1 MTREEFYLTDD
12 GIRLHAKLDR
22 PEGLEK
28 MPLCI
33 IVHGLTGHMEEP
45 HLCAVSETMN
55 DLGIATL
62 RVELYGH
69 GQSDGAFEDHDL
81 AKWLHNLDTVTDYAK
96 SLDFVT
102 DLYLCGHSQGGL
114 AVVIQAGR
122 RPEEYKAILPLAP
135 ALMIPRLAKQFPED
149 EIPDCFYFHEQRI
162 AQGYILAN
170 RALDVDAAIRNYH
183 GPVLLVQGM
192 ADTTIVPQDT
202 VDAAKVYENATLVTI
217 DGDTHC
223 FDYHLDKVVEAV
235 KEFMAKQLG

>member
-22 PEGLEK
+22 PEGLDR

-33 IVHGLTGHMEEP
+33 IVHGLTGYMEEE
-45 HLCAVSETMN
+45 HIVAISAAMN

>member
-28 MPLCI
+28 TPLCI

>member
-1 MTREEFYLTDD
+1 MQQEFFLNDD

-28 MPLCI
+28 TPLCI
-33 IVHGLTGHMEEP
+33 VVHGLTGHMEEP

>member
-28 MPLCI
+28 TPLRI
-33 IVHGLTGHMEEP
+33 VVHGLTGHMEEP

-202 VDAAKVYENATLVTI
+202 VDAAKVYENAALVTI

>member
-33 IVHGLTGHMEEP
+33 IVHGLTGYMEEE
-45 HLCAVSETMN
+45 HIVAISAAMN

-122 RPEEYKAILPLAP
+122 RPEAYKAILPLAP

>member
-1 MTREEFYLTDD
+1 MIREEFYLNDD

-22 PEGLEK
+22 PEGLDK
-28 MPLCI
+28 TPLCI
-33 IVHGLTGHMEEP
+33 VVHGLTGHMEEP
-45 HLCAVSETMN
+45 HLCAVSEAMN

-69 GQSDGAFEDHDL
+69 GKSDGAFEDHDL

-162 AQGYILAN
+162 AQGYILTN

>member
-28 MPLCI
+28 TPLCI
-33 IVHGLTGHMEEP
+33 VVHGLTGHMEEP

-149 EIPDCFYFHEQRI
+149 EIPDCF
-162 AQGYILAN
+162 
-170 RALDVDAAIRNYH
+170 
-183 GPVLLVQGM
+183 
-192 ADTTIVPQDT
+192 
-202 VDAAKVYENATLVTI
+202 
-217 DGDTHC
+217 
-223 FDYHLDKVVEAV
+223 
-235 KEFMAKQLG
+235 

>member
-33 IVHGLTGHMEEP
+33 IVHGLTGYMEEE
-45 HLCAVSETMN
+45 HIVAISAAMN

-235 KEFMAKQLG
+235 KEFMAKQRG

>member
-28 MPLCI
+28 TPLCI
-33 IVHGLTGHMEEP
+33 VVHGLTGHMEEP

-149 EIPDCFYFHEQRI
+149 EIPDCFYSHEQRI

>member
-28 MPLCI
+28 TPLCI
-33 IVHGLTGHMEEP
+33 IVHGLTGYMEEE
-45 HLCAVSETMN
+45 HIVAISAAMN

>member
-28 MPLCI
+28 TPLCI
-33 IVHGLTGHMEEP
+33 IVHGLTGYMEEE
-45 HLCAVSETMN
+45 HIVAISAAMN

-183 GPVLLVQGM
+183 GPVLLVQGI
-192 ADTTIVPQDT
+192 ADTTLVPQDM

>member
-28 MPLCI
+28 TPLCI
-33 IVHGLTGHMEEP
+33 VVHGLTGHMEEP

-69 GQSDGAFEDHDL
+69 GQSNGAFEDHDL

>member
-28 MPLCI
+28 TPLCI
-33 IVHGLTGHMEEP
+33 VVHGLTGHMEEP

-69 GQSDGAFEDHDL
+69 GQSNGAFEDHDL

-223 FDYHLDKVVEAV
+223 FDYQLDKVVEAV

>member
-1 MTREEFYLTDD
+1 MIREEFYLNDD

-28 MPLCI
+28 CPLGI
-33 IVHGLTGHMEEP
+33 IVHGLTGYMEEE
-45 HLCAVSETMN
+45 HLCAVSGAMN

-69 GQSDGAFEDHDL
+69 GLSDGAFEDHDL

-114 AVVIQAGR
+114 AVVMEAGR
-122 RPEEYKAILPLAP
+122 RPEDYKALLPLAP

-162 AQGYILAN
+162 GQGYILAN
-170 RALDVDAAIRNYH
+170 RALDVDAAIRAYH
-183 GPVLLVQGM
+183 GPVLLVQGTN
-192 ADTTIVPQDT
+192 DTTIVPQDT
-202 VDAAKVYENATLVTI
+202 IDAADVYDNATLVLVE
-217 DGDTHC
+217 GDTHC
-223 FDYHLDKVVEAV
+223 FDYHLDQVVAVV
-235 KEFMAKQLG
+235 KEFLSKLV

>member
-22 PEGLEK
+22 PDGLEK
-28 MPLCI
+28 TPLCI
-33 IVHGLTGHMEEP
+33 VVHGLTGHMEEP

>member
-28 MPLCI
+28 TPLCI
-33 IVHGLTGHMEEP
+33 VVHGLTGHMEEP

-170 RALDVDAAIRNYH
+170 RALDVDAAICNYH

>member
-33 IVHGLTGHMEEP
+33 VVHGLTGHMEEP

-102 DLYLCGHSQGGL
+102 KLYLCGHSQGGL
-114 AVVIQAGR
+114 AVIMAAGR
-122 RPEEYKAILPLAP
+122 RPDDYDALLPLSP
-135 ALMIPRLAKQFPED
+135 AIMIPRLAKEFPDDAVPE
-149 EIPDCFYFHEQRI
+149 YFLFHDLRI
-162 AQGYILAN
+162 DREYILAN
-170 RALDVDAAIRNYH
+170 RALDPDAAIRAYH
-183 GPVLLVQGM
+183 GPVLLVQGT
-192 ADTTIVPQDT
+192 ADTTVVPQDAY
-202 VDAAKVYENATLVTI
+202 DAAEAYDNATLAVI
-217 DGDTHC
+217 EGDTHC
-223 FDYHLDKVVEAV
+223 YDYHLDEVVDAV
-235 KEFMAKQLG
+235 KAFLGTLV

>member
-1 MTREEFYLTDD
+1 MSTQEFYLNDD

-28 MPLCI
+28 CPLCI
-33 IVHGLTGHMEEP
+33 VLHGLTGHMEEP

>member
-28 MPLCI
+28 TPLCI
-33 IVHGLTGHMEEP
+33 VVHGLTGHMEEP

-235 KEFMAKQLG
+235 KEFLSLIHI

>member
-28 MPLCI
+28 TPLCI
-33 IVHGLTGHMEEP
+33 VVHGLTGHMEEP

-114 AVVIQAGR
+114 AVVIQAER

>member
-1 MTREEFYLTDD
+1 MIREEFYLNDD

-22 PEGLEK
+22 PEGLDK
-28 MPLCI
+28 TPLCI
-33 IVHGLTGHMEEP
+33 VVHGLTGHMEEP

>member
-28 MPLCI
+28 TPLCI
-33 IVHGLTGHMEEP
+33 VVHGLTGHMEEP

-202 VDAAKVYENATLVTI
+202 VDAVKVYENATLVTI

>member
-28 MPLCI
+28 TPLCI
-33 IVHGLTGHMEEP
+33 VVHGLTGHMEEP

>member
-1 MTREEFYLTDD
+1 MHREEFYLNDD

-28 MPLCI
+28 TPLCI
-33 IVHGLTGHMEEP
+33 VVHGLTGHMEEP

>member
-28 MPLCI
+28 TPLCI
-33 IVHGLTGHMEEP
+33 IVHGLTGYMEEE
-45 HLCAVSETMN
+45 HIVAISAAMN
-55 DLGIATL
+55 DFGIATL

>member
-33 IVHGLTGHMEEP
+33 IVHGLTGYMEEE
-45 HLCAVSETMN
+45 HIVAISAAMN

-96 SLDFVT
+96 SLDFLT

>member
-1 MTREEFYLTDD
+1 MTREEFHLTDD

-33 IVHGLTGHMEEP
+33 IVHGLTGYMEEE
-45 HLCAVSETMN
+45 HIVAISAAMN

>member
-28 MPLCI
+28 CPLCI
-33 IVHGLTGHMEEP
+33 VVHGLTGHMEEP

>member
-33 IVHGLTGHMEEP
+33 IVHGLTGYMEEE
-45 HLCAVSETMN
+45 HIVAISAAMN

-170 RALDVDAAIRNYH
+170 RALDVDAAIWNYH

>member
-28 MPLCI
+28 TPLCI
-33 IVHGLTGHMEEP
+33 VVHGLTGHMEEP
-45 HLCAVSETMN
+45 HLCAVSAAMN

>member
-1 MTREEFYLTDD
+1 MTREEFYLTDE

-28 MPLCI
+28 TPLCI
-33 IVHGLTGHMEEP
+33 V
-45 HLCAVSETMN
+45 V
-55 DLGIATL
+55 
-62 RVELYGH
+62 YGH

-81 AKWLHNLDTVTDYAK
+81 AKWIHNLDTVTDYAK

>member
-28 MPLCI
+28 TPLCI
-33 IVHGLTGHMEEP
+33 VLHGLTGHMEEP

>member
-33 IVHGLTGHMEEP
+33 IVHGLTGYMEEE
-45 HLCAVSETMN
+45 HIVAISAAMN
-55 DLGIATL
+55 DFGIATL